1 MENNDKITITEQ
13 INQNIEIRS
22 TEVQEILGATPSWLI
37 RAGISIILG
46 VVIVILIGSWF
57 FKYPDVITSKITLTT
72 ENPPA
77 VLKALS
83 NGKISE
89 LFYSEKQTV
98 QSGSVIAI
106 IENTANYR
114 HIQYLKTVTDTI
126 KNITTY
132 NDSLNL
138 NLGDLQQSYSSFTSL
153 IKGYNNFK
161 SLDYYNEKISSINQ
175 QKNDYQLYYKEL
187 NKQIKLQEKD
197 IKISQSQFERAKKLF
212 TNGVYSKTE
221 FENAEKTFL
230 QQKLSLQ
237 NAHTNIT
244 QSKIQVNQ
252 LNQQIL
258 DLKLQETQEQNR
270 QEIAIREAY
279 KNLISQIQKWE
290 QTYVIK
296 SPISGCVTFTN
307 VWSKNQN
314 VQSGQTVATV
324 IPKNETD
331 IIGKLEIPAMGIGK
345 VKLGQIVNIKFDN
358 FPYMEF
364 GMLKGKIKSI
374 SLIPT
379 VTDKGSIYSAE
390 VLFPNKLIS
399 NYGKTLAFSQEMT
412 GTAEI
417 ITDDTKLLHRF
428 FNPLKS
434 LWKNNID

>member
-37 RAGISIILG
+37 RAGISIILA
-46 VVIVILIGSWF
+46 VVIVVLIGSWF
-57 FKYPDVITSKITLTT
+57 FKYPDVIASKITLTT

-230 QQKLSLQ
+230 QQKLS
-237 NAHTNIT
+237 
-244 QSKIQVNQ
+244 
-252 LNQQIL
+252 
-258 DLKLQETQEQNR
+258 
-270 QEIAIREAY
+270 
-279 KNLISQIQKWE
+279 
-290 QTYVIK
+290 
-296 SPISGCVTFTN
+296 
-307 VWSKNQN
+307 
-314 VQSGQTVATV
+314 
-324 IPKNETD
+324 
-331 IIGKLEIPAMGIGK
+331 
-345 VKLGQIVNIKFDN
+345 
-358 FPYMEF
+358 
-364 GMLKGKIKSI
+364 
-374 SLIPT
+374 
-379 VTDKGSIYSAE
+379 
-390 VLFPNKLIS
+390 
-399 NYGKTLAFSQEMT
+399 
-412 GTAEI
+412 
-417 ITDDTKLLHRF
+417 
-428 FNPLKS
+428 
-434 LWKNNID
+434 